1 MGKLHVIGEAKEVRI
16 RFGDK
21 YEPVL
26 LFCDLVYF
34 YTIYCLICVCCSKLH
49 YLN

>member
-1 MGKLHVIGEAKEVRI
+1 MGKPDVIDEGKEVRM

-21 YEPVL
+21 YKPVL

-34 YTIYCLICVCCSKLH
+34 YTIYCLICVCCSKLC
-49 YLN
+49 YFN